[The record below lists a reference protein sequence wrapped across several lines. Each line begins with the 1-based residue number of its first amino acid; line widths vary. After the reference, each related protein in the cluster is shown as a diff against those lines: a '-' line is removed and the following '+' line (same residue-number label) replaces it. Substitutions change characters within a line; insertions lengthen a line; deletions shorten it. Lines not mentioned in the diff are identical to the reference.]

1 MLNIPST
8 KQIAETNLTNYEN
21 QLGQSAPINS
31 KSELRVRSAISAMVF
46 TILYK
51 FGAERALQNLATT
64 ATGEDLENIGIQ
76 YGVEKGQAV
85 SAVLTAEL
93 PATDGTIISPIRT
106 FVSVL
111 TGIRYNVESQVVA
124 AGGVA
129 TLTLV
134 AQQAGSEGN
143 LSNGAELTID
153 SAVAGAETVAT
164 VTATSITGVSE
175 EDEEEYRV
183 KVLDAIRQSG
193 GGGNSSDYR
202 SWSQEVEGV
211 KRAYPY
217 SGKPIDLQAESSPPD
232 RTVYIEATEDI
243 DPDGIAPQGLL
254 DQVRDSIT
262 TDPETGLARQPLGL
276 TDETLYVESI
286 TRVGFYVEVRGLI
299 IDASKTA
306 QAQQSI
312 EDALTVFFASVES
325 FVEGLTPE
333 FEKNDLITDV
343 IISGVIDDVLR
354 SLGGSASG
362 VGFGVS
368 PGNFLSVYNLA
379 PGELAKL
386 IQVDF
391 I

>member
-76 YGVEKGQAV
+76 YGVKKGQAV

-153 SAVAGAETVAT
+153 SAVAGAETIAT

-217 SGKPIDLQAESSPPD
+217 SGKPTDLQAESSPPD

-325 FVEGLTPE
+325 YVEGLTPE